1 LSDITIPY
9 ELMEAPAQAQ
19 RSSWREPG
27 VRLTVMF
34 AALTCFGLI
43 MVASVA
49 RPGQFTPTVLKRLA
63 LTSVGVGVFAVA
75 ALTDYRRWLQGQ
87 MLVLSGSL
95 LLLVLVLLMGLR
107 INGARPWLDVGLPVN
122 VQPSEFAKVGL
133 CIWVAAYCHNN
144 ADRMHSFVQGF
155 LAPMCT
161 VGLACLLIL
170 AEPDFGTAVLAGAVC
185 VVVLLAMGTRL
196 LYAVP
201 AGLAALPV
209 LYKLVMDEPYRARRI
224 LAFLNPEADP
234 LGSGYQI
241 IQSTIAIGSG
251 RLTGLG
257 AGAGMQK
264 AGFLPGTDN
273 DFVFSVVAEEFG
285 FIGCAVVIAVF
296 MLILWEALKV
306 VMRSREPFGFA
317 LALGLSVLLGLQA
330 AVHIAVVT
338 GSVPN
343 KGLSLPFVS
352 AGGSSLLAS
361 MWAAGLLV
369 SIARSQ
375 RTTQEVTSQ
384 VMQWEED
391 GDGSLPIEN

>member
-1 LSDITIPY
+1 MSDITIPY
-9 ELMEAPAQAQ
+9 ELMETPAASATGQ
-19 RSSWREPG
+19 SPWRLPS

-34 AALTCFGLI
+34 AALTFFGMI

-49 RPGQFTPTVLKRLA
+49 RPGEFTPTVLKRLA
-63 LTSVGVGVFAVA
+63 LTGVGIAVFAGA

-87 MLVLSGSL
+87 MLVLSASL
-95 LLLVLVLLMGLR
+95 MLLVVVLLMGLR
-107 INGARPWLDVGLPVN
+107 INGARRWLDIGLPVN
-122 VQPSEFAKVGL
+122 VQPSEFAKVAL

-144 ADRMHSFVQGF
+144 ADRMQSFVQGF
-155 LAPMCT
+155 MAPMCT

-170 AEPDFGTAVLAGAVC
+170 AEPDFGTAVLTGAVC
-185 VVVLLAMGTRL
+185 IAVLLAMGTRL
-196 LYAVP
+196 LYAIP
-201 AGLAALPV
+201 AGIASLPV
-209 LYKLVMDEPYRARRI
+209 LYKLVMGEPYRARRI

-234 LGSGYQI
+234 LGAGYQI

-251 RLTGLG
+251 GLTGLG

-273 DFVFSVVAEEFG
+273 DFVFAVLAEEFG
-285 FIGCAVVIAVF
+285 FIGCVIVIAVF

-375 RTTQEVTSQ
+375 EKTSDFTRTEVGDNDTQ
-384 VMQWEED
+384 
-391 GDGSLPIEN
+391 IAN